1 VRIRFHLPLILL
13 LVAGACRERGPTALE
28 LPPDVHTLVRVA
40 GDSMTGVVTRPLTRL
55 TVRAEDADGNPVA
68 DAQVRFFVPLGSS
81 GSIDPTVVRTNADGI
96 AISDT
101 WVLGTKSGEQHVR
114 VHVQDIATVFTAVAT
129 PDVPIGLVT
138 YAGDR
143 QVTLAAT
150 PVRVPPA
157 VRVID
162 RHGNGVPGIPINFVA
177 QASTIANQEVTS
189 DSAGIA
195 EATGWTPAGVADMS
209 LVASSG
215 ALAAASA
222 MFSARV
228 VPELFGIE
236 FRTLGSI
243 PPRLAQAL
251 ERAAARWMSVIGTHT
266 GTSQVTLG
274 AGACG
279 PTSPSVS
286 ETMRDVVVF
295 VRVTPIDGQ
304 GDILASAL
312 PCALH
317 EESNLPVVARIT
329 FDSSDVAQ
337 YITNDWVDLITT
349 HELGHALGFGTVWEQ
364 RGLVVNGGTANP
376 TFKGASAAREYGFA
390 FGGSSAVVPVEN
402 TGGAGTANRHWRASV
417 FPTETMNGFIDSR
430 TAPLSRI
437 TIGAMEDV
445 GYQVRYDAADVY
457 PPLRAVAPTSVRLE
471 MRHEAIDRHAKPRVM
486 PRASGSGGLR

>member
-1 VRIRFHLPLILL
+1 
-13 LVAGACRERGPTALE
+13 
-28 LPPDVHTLVRVA
+28 
-40 GDSMTGVVTRPLTRL
+40 MVTSPLTRL

-81 GSIDPTVVRTNADGI
+81 GSIDPAIVRTNADGI
-96 AISDT
+96 AMSET

-114 VHVQDIATVFTAVAT
+114 VHAQDVATVFTATAT
-129 PDVPIGLVT
+129 PDAPIALVT

-143 QVTLAAT
+143 QVTLPAT

-162 RHGNGVPGIPINFVA
+162 RHGNGVPGIPIRFDAV
-177 QASTIANQEVTS
+177 ASTIANQESVS
-189 DSAGIA
+189 DSLGIA
-195 EATGWTPAGVADMS
+195 ETNDWTPAGVTDMS
-209 LVASSG
+209 LVASSS
-215 ALAAASA
+215 AVAAASA
-222 MFSARV
+222 PFSARV
-228 VPELFGIE
+228 VPELFEIE
-236 FRTLGSI
+236 FRALGSI
-243 PPRLAQAL
+243 PRRLEQAL
-251 ERAAARWMSVIGTHT
+251 ERAAARWMSVIAAHT

-279 PTSPSVS
+279 PTSPFLSESV
-286 ETMRDVVVF
+286 RDVVVF

-337 YITNDWVDLITT
+337 YIASDWVDLIAT

-364 RGLVVNGGTANP
+364 RGLVLNGGTANP
-376 TFKGASAAREYGFA
+376 SFRGLAAAREYGFA
-390 FGGSSAVVPVEN
+390 FGATSSVVPVEN
-402 TGGAGTANRHWRASV
+402 TGGSGTANRHWRASV
-417 FPTETMNGFIDSR
+417 FPTETMNGFIESR

-457 PPLRAVAPTSVRLE
+457 PPLRGVGPTSLRLE
-471 MRHEAIDRHAKPRVM
+471 MRHEAIDRSAKPRVM
-486 PRASGSGGLR
+486 PRVTRNDRR